1 MFRQIN
7 EKEVI
12 LMNEKQE
19 LALALERFAKACQN
33 DYVNEAVNKTA
44 VNLKKNEN
52 VAQEAKWAYQRLNQV
67 MLAEHLK
74 LNDEAKE
81 ALATIKKIAGS
92 DGAFG
97 GLNTLNAT
105 NVW

>member
-1 MFRQIN
+1 
-7 EKEVI
+7 
-12 LMNEKQE
+12 
-19 LALALERFAKACQN
+19 
-33 DYVNEAVNKTA
+33 
-44 VNLKKNEN
+44 
-52 VAQEAKWAYQRLNQV
+52 

-74 LNDEAKE
+74 LDDEAKE

>member
-1 MFRQIN
+1 M
-7 EKEVI
+7 
-12 LMNEKQE
+12 
-19 LALALERFAKACQN
+19 ERFAKACQN
-33 DYVNEAVNKTA
+33 DYVNEAVNKMA

-74 LNDEAKE
+74 LDDEAKE
-81 ALATIKKIAGS
+81 ALATIKKIAES

>member
-1 MFRQIN
+1 
-7 EKEVI
+7 
-12 LMNEKQE
+12 MNEKQE

-33 DYVNEAVNKTA
+33 DYVNKTA

-52 VAQEAKWAYQRLNQV
+52 VAQEAKWAYQLLNQV

-74 LNDEAKE
+74 LDDEAKE
-81 ALATIKKIAGS
+81 ALATIKKIAES

>member
-33 DYVNEAVNKTA
+33 DYVNEAVNKMA

-74 LNDEAKE
+74 LDDEAKE